1 MRQQARDQGHKRPM
15 PPNCRDNCVVC
26 ALTLA
31 GPVARQRERVEA
43 MRNSFFPKIAV
54 LSGLA
59 LAIALSPAAAFDDKP
74 GTLDPILGMVGI
86 NTKKGGDENIDYRE
100 RAPLV
105 VPKSTALPPPQPNAG
120 ARAGNW
126 PVDQDVSRRREAAAR
141 ERVPQQIEVN
151 KNPALTNQELLRGR
165 SDAPAIAGDPCET
178 YISGAPDCAPTS
190 MEKIKRVFSL
200 GGGDAAKDEVV
211 AGEEPKREY
220 LTQPP
225 SGYRKATRTTR
236 ATQAAGYE
244 REDASD
250 AQKFIRNQNK
260 RSTDE

>member
-1 MRQQARDQGHKRPM
+1 
-15 PPNCRDNCVVC
+15 
-26 ALTLA
+26 
-31 GPVARQRERVEA
+31 
-43 MRNSFFPKIAV
+43 MRNSFFPKMAA
-54 LSGLA
+54 LTGLA
-59 LAIALSPAAAFDDKP
+59 LIMALSPAAAFDDKP
-74 GTLDPILGMVGI
+74 GTFDPLLGIVGI
-86 NTKKGGDENIDYRE
+86 NTKKNSEEGIDYRE

-105 VPKSTALPPPQPNAG
+105 VPKSTALPPPQPSAG
-120 ARAGNW
+120 TRAGNW

-151 KNPALTNQELLRGR
+151 KNPALTNQELMRGR
-165 SDAPAIAGDPCET
+165 SDAAAIAGDPCAT
-178 YISGAPDCAPTS
+178 YTSGTPDCAPTS
-190 MEKIKRVFSL
+190 MEKLKRVFSL

-225 SGYRKATRTTR
+225 SGYRKATRNTK

-260 RSTDE
+260 RQTDE